1 MQKPKPKTKAKAAT
15 AALVKDKA
23 VKVPQWHAEHQ
34 KVKTALAALGII
46 SLADFPKPLQGFVR
60 IDKENL
66 SMSIKEDWSELLSKR
81 EQDMVNILTAVARH
95 QGCSADAPLAD

>member
-1 MQKPKPKTKAKAAT
+1 MPKPKPKTKAKAAT
-15 AALVKDKA
+15 AALA
-23 VKVPQWHAEHQ
+23 VKVPKWHVEHQ

-66 SMSIKEDWSELLSKR
+66 SVSIKEDWTELLSKR
-81 EQDMVNILTAVARH
+81 EQDLVNILTAVARH
-95 QGCSADAPLAD
+95 QGCGADAPLAD